1 MWALQPEMGQML
13 IISAKQFQLME
24 DMTWPTWVKGHAK
37 AMADLLPDVAAA
49 YSELEWRQRIE
60 ALLRRADLHGMV
72 RETET
77 TAYCYGSLT
86 LGAGFES
93 RPEMPWFAEAMA
105 QSGDARAELL
115 WDGFEA
121 ATGAA

>member
-1 MWALQPEMGQML
+1 MGHML
-13 IISAKQFQLME
+13 IISARQFQLME
-24 DMTWPTWVKGHAK
+24 DMTWPAWVSGHAK
-37 AMADLLPDVAAA
+37 AMADLLPDLAAA
-49 YSELEWRQRIE
+49 YSDLAWRERIE

-72 RETET
+72 RESET

-93 RPEMPWFAEAMA
+93 RPEMPWFAEAMG
-105 QSGDARAELL
+105 QDGNARAEAL

-121 ATGAA
+121 AAGAA